1 MGLYSGGTAVARG
14 VYWNPV
20 DGQEVHIL
28 THGVL
33 PGDASRRYLKMT
45 AAGLLVVAPVFGL
58 IFLLFLPLFGIG
70 MIGILCVVPMVSGL
84 ASVTM
89 TAVRLASGLA
99 GTGWRASRSHLD
111 GKGRRPVSRKK
122 MD

>member
-1 MGLYSGGTAVARG
+1 MAMYSGGTAVARG

-70 MIGILCVVPMVSGL
+70 MICILCVVPMVSGL
-84 ASVTM
+84 ASVAM
-89 TAVRLASGLA
+89 TAVRLSSGLA

-111 GKGRRPVSRKK
+111 GRGKRSATKRKQ
-122 MD
+122 D

>member
-1 MGLYSGGTAVARG
+1 MGMYSGGTAVARG

-70 MIGILCVVPMVSGL
+70 MICILCVVPLVSGL
-84 ASVTM
+84 ASVAM
-89 TAVRLASGLA
+89 TAVRLSSGLA
-99 GTGWRASRSHLD
+99 GIGWKASRSHFD
-111 GKGRRPVSRKK
+111 GRGKRPATKRKQ
-122 MD
+122 D